1 MSLVVEWKWQGL
13 GECWEQGAAADSLE
27 QSHCWHCR
35 LEDPQL

>member
-13 GECWEQGAAADSLE
+13 GECWEHGAADSLE
-27 QSHCWHCR
+27 QFHCWHCR